1 MNQQPPSVTLAV
13 RLVVGLVVL
22 GAAVTVL
29 TAVQRDELIAAWS
42 VGHPADSAIQPPAF
56 VPVAIVLYVV
66 LAGLILV
73 LVPFLRTAHNWAR
86 WCLVAMVVMIALS
99 TLACL
104 RTDPPV
110 LFVICSL
117 ASLPLDAAILYF
129 LVHRDTSAFV
139 HDQTPVRVP

>member
-22 GAAVTVL
+22 GAVVTVL
-29 TAVQRDELIAAWS
+29 TVVQRDELIEAWS
-42 VGHPADSAIQPPAF
+42 VGHPADSSIQTPAF

-73 LVPFLRTAHNWAR
+73 LIPFLRTAHNWAR
-86 WCLVAMVVMIALS
+86 WSLVAMVVMIALS

-110 LFVICSL
+110 LFVVCSL
-117 ASLPLDAAILYF
+117 ASLPLDAAILYA
-129 LVHRDTSAFV
+129 LVHRDTTAFV
-139 HDQTPVRVP
+139 HDETPVRVE

>member
-1 MNQQPPSVTLAV
+1 MIQQPSSVTLAV
-13 RLVVGLVVL
+13 RLTVGLVVL

-29 TAVQRDELIAAWS
+29 TVVQRDELIEAWS
-42 VGHPADSAIQPPAF
+42 VGHPTDSSIQPPAF

-86 WCLVAMVVMIALS
+86 WSLVAMVLMVALS

-110 LFVICSL
+110 LFVVFSL
-117 ASLPLDAAILYF
+117 ASLPLDAAILYA
-129 LVHRDTSAFV
+129 LLHRDTSTFV
-139 HDQTPVRVP
+139 HDQVPVPS